1 MRLPKELQ
9 PLLESCRVFARE
21 GWWPWLGRMV
31 NATAVVVSAV
41 WFAGLFLAHLK
52 VIAQPGPQ
60 EYNEPAVWHVTH
72 LLDQGR
78 NPYSAAELPGSAM
91 FFTPLY
97 NFVVL
102 AFKPLLGIDYPAHRM
117 VSLLFLFAALAVL
130 VRAVVRAGAGLG
142 IALLM
147 AVFFYWMSLNNI
159 QTTARPDTMGLFF
172 FLLALLV
179 PWERGFSRGATL
191 VGLGCALVAFYAK
204 FYFVLGGCATLLAV
218 FLLKSKWSAVR
229 MGIGFFA
236 ALAVSF
242 LGCCLVFPYFYIETV
257 IVQQGGAKLN
267 SSDEISAM
275 HTEMFLTRC
284 WPFMLLVAAGL
295 GLWLMRRMRARRAG
309 REDAV
314 GLGEEGRRLAMLG
327 GALAIF
333 GVIVYFYMGR
343 NAGAYF
349 TYHLHL
355 LVPLL
360 MLLSAYAV
368 RERWL
373 RIGAGVL
380 LTGFVVV
387 KMDVPVVPDSVAPYR
402 RMEQLVFACQGE
414 VLGIASLTDVF
425 ERANR
430 PVLHN
435 GNTMFLGFAFADGRA
450 ERDPMV
456 GALARR
462 MEFFEGEV
470 PRKVAAREYALVFT
484 EFDDPY
490 FCKRELLK
498 EHYEMTEQ
506 IDFYTFF
513 GHSPVRVWKPKAAR
527 AHSAT
532 SP

>member
-1 MRLPKELQ
+1 MRAGVRAL
-9 PLLESCRVFARE
+9 
-21 GWWPWLGRMV
+21 GWPAVGTCV
-31 NATAVVVSAV
+31 NAVAVAVSVA
-41 WFAGLFLAHLK
+41 WFAGLLLAHLK

-60 EYNEPAVWHVTH
+60 EYNEPAIWHVTY
-72 LLDQGR
+72 LLDHGR

-142 IALLM
+142 VALLM

-159 QTTARPDTMGLFF
+159 QTSARPDTLGLFF
-172 FLLALLV
+172 FLLAILV
-179 PWERGFSRGATL
+179 PWEHGYSRRATL
-191 VGLGCALVAFYAK
+191 VGLACAGVAFYAK
-204 FYFVLGGCATLLAV
+204 FYFVLGGCVTLLAV
-218 FLLKSKWSAVR
+218 FFLKSKGAAVR
-229 MGIGFFA
+229 LGLGFFA
-236 ALAVSF
+236 ALGFSF

-257 IVQQGGAKLN
+257 LVQQGGAKLN
-267 SSDEISAM
+267 SSDQISAM

-284 WPFMLLVAAGL
+284 WPFMLLLAIGLTLWVVRRLRTRRLGEVAGLDPEERGL
-295 GLWLMRRMRARRAG
+295 GLLG
-309 REDAV
+309 V
-314 GLGEEGRRLAMLG
+314 G
-327 GALAIF
+327 LAIF

-360 MLLSAYAV
+360 MLLCAFAL
-368 RERWL
+368 RARWL

-380 LTGFVVV
+380 LTGFVAL
-387 KMDVPVVPDSVAPYR
+387 KLEVPVVPDSVAPFR
-402 RMEQLVFACQGE
+402 RMEQLVFGCQGE

-462 MEFFEGEV
+462 MEAFEGEV
-470 PRKVAAREYALVFT
+470 MRKVTSREYALVFT
-484 EFDDPY
+484 EFDEPY
-490 FCKRELLK
+490 FCKADVLK
-498 EHYEMTEQ
+498 QHYDMTEQ

-513 GHSPVRVWKPKAAR
+513 GHSPVRVWKPKAR
-527 AHSAT
+527 
-532 SP
+532 

>member
-1 MRLPKELQ
+1 MPIPAELC
-9 PLLESCRVFARE
+9 LLWDRWRAARR
-21 GWWPWLGRMV
+21 GQGPAVL
-31 NATAVVVSAV
+31 ATAVNAVAVAVSVV
-41 WFAGLFLAHLK
+41 WFAGLLLAHLK

-60 EYNEPAVWHVTH
+60 EYNEPAIWHVTY

-117 VSLLFLFAALAVL
+117 VSLLFLVAALAVL

-147 AVFFYWMSLNNI
+147 AVFLYWMSLNNI
-159 QTTARPDTMGLFF
+159 QTSARPDTMGLFF

-179 PWERGFSRGATL
+179 PWENGYSRRATL
-191 VGLGCALVAFYAK
+191 VGLVCAGVAFYAK
-204 FYFVLGGCATLLAV
+204 FYFVLSGCLTLLAV
-218 FLLKSKWSAVR
+218 FLLQSKGAAVR
-229 MGIGFFA
+229 LGLGFFT

-242 LGCCLVFPYFYIETV
+242 FGCCLVFPYFYIETV

-267 SSDEISAM
+267 SSDQISAM

-284 WPFMLLVAAGL
+284 WPFMLMLAVGL
-295 GLWLMRRMRARRAG
+295 GLWLSRRWWRRRSEAVARL
-309 REDAV
+309 DA
-314 GLGEEGRRLAMLG
+314 EERRLAVLG
-327 GALAIF
+327 AGLAIF

-368 RERWL
+368 RARWL
-373 RIGAGVL
+373 RICAGVL
-380 LTGFVVV
+380 LSGFVAL
-387 KMDVPVVPDSVAPYR
+387 KMEVPVVPDSVAPYR

-435 GNTMFLGFAFADGRA
+435 GNTMFLGFAFEDGRA

-456 GALARR
+456 GLLAKR
-462 MEFFEGEV
+462 MEANEGEV
-470 PRKVAAREYALVFT
+470 TRKVTAREYALVFT

-490 FCKRELLK
+490 FCKAEVLK
-498 EHYEMTEQ
+498 QHYDMTEQ

-513 GHSPVRVWKPKAAR
+513 GHSPVRVWKPKPR
-527 AHSAT
+527 
-532 SP
+532 